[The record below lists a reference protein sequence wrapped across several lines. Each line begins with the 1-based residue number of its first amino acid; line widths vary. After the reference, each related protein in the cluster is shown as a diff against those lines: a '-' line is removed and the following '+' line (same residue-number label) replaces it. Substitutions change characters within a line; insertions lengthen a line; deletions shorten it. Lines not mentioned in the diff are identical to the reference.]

1 MKMKIF
7 DVFLYCT
14 LTILL
19 VICIYPFVYM
29 INISISDSHE
39 IANGTVYLIPKGI
52 QFNAI
57 EAVLKTKTIWRGYA
71 NSVLYAATGTL
82 LSLILGTTAAYVL
95 TVKGF
100 KAGKYIMIFFTV
112 TMFFNGGM
120 IPTFLIIKKLGLL
133 DTIWAIVILPSL
145 SAWNIILFRTN
156 FRGIPKALIDS
167 ARIDGANHFWI
178 FGKVVIPLSKAIIA
192 TLGLFAV
199 VAQWNSFFPALLY
212 LTSQDKQPLM
222 MVLRKLVITGNFRGE
237 EMISGLK
244 VGMNEMGFT
253 RSIQMSVILISL
265 GPTIFVYPFVQKYF
279 AKGVLVGSIKG

>member
-1 MKMKIF
+1 
-7 DVFLYCT
+7 
-14 LTILL
+14 
-19 VICIYPFVYM
+19 M

-39 IANGTVYLIPKGI
+39 IVNGTVYLIPKGI

-71 NSVLYAATGTL
+71 NSVLYASTGTL

-95 TVKGF
+95 TVKNF

-156 FRGIPKALIDS
+156 FKGIPKALIDS

-212 LTSQDKQPLM
+212 LTSQSKQPLM

-237 EMISGLK
+237 EMVSGFK
-244 VGMNEMGFT
+244 AGMNEIGFT

-279 AKGVLVGSIKG
+279 AKGVLVGSIKE